1 MSDAIKHECGIA
13 VIRLLK
19 PLSYYQQKYGS
30 HFYGLQK
37 MYLLGREPGRTVK
50 PIKGC
55 FLSLHYPVEAK
66 VK

>member
-30 HFYGLQK
+30 PFYGLQK
-37 MYLLGREPGRTVK
+37 MYLMMVK
-50 PIKGC
+50 QHNRRQAG
-55 FLSLHYPVEAK
+55 AG
-66 VK
+66 